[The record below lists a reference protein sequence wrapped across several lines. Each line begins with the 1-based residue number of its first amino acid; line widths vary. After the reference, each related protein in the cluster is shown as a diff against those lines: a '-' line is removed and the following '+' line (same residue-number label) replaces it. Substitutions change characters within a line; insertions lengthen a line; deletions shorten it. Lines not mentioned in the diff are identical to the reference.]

1 MASRTYN
8 IPTHLPILPLPEKQ
22 VLYPSLVL
30 SIQVVAKH
38 SIALLQNVLRE
49 AEQNSGNKP
58 LIIGVVPL
66 RDTASPATG
75 SAPAI
80 AVPKRSPNPALT
92 SNKRDPYRTPPQ
104 SDDESDNKDNSNP
117 YKSSALVLHKSST
130 AQGKPPISDLY
141 ECPSFKH
148 GVAARIVRLERLS
161 SGGFIVVLEGLARIV
176 LHMDDFGPST
186 LPFHETT
193 VTVLNSTPLSP
204 SSPLLEALQAISNQV
219 LTSLSA
225 IAPLSLLLNRRL
237 KSLIGALTPET
248 APTLVDALI
257 GSIPVNT
264 TTGLQFSDRL
274 TILSTLEGD
283 DRVAQAIEILGRVDE
298 SLNLRKRI
306 GDKVDQNTTRRQ
318 REYLLMQQLIAIR
331 QELEELAA
339 IDAKNGRAS
348 SSPLSRLRGGP
359 GGKKKG
365 PVDDDDDDEENE
377 ENEMAE
383 LEKKIKAKAWTEESR
398 KVVMREFKRLKKSP
412 PQGAEHGVIR
422 NYVEW
427 LLALPWNESTPLPLS
442 KNFIE
447 QARKQLDDD
456 HYGLEKVK
464 KRLLEW
470 LAVLRLKQEQWEVD
484 NAAPVAS
491 LEQAQLIDGA
501 PTKASSEGALEW
513 TSGQVIA
520 STNDSAPPPAPAS
533 SVPAPTKQNVV
544 AKPRDKGPILL
555 LCGPPGTGKTSIAK
569 SLASA
574 MGRKFQRIS
583 LGGVRDEAEIRGHR
597 RTYVAALPGAIAQAL
612 RKCGTNNPVILLD
625 EIDKLGSSNTHGDPG
640 AALLEVLD
648 PEQNYSFEDHYLGIP
663 LDLSSV
669 LFIATA
675 NSLDTISEPLFDR
688 METIELSGYVHSE
701 KLAIAKKYLIPKQ
714 LKANSLPADLL
725 SIPDDV
731 LLHLITSYTHEAGV
745 RTLEREIGAVCRAK
759 AVEYT
764 KARDEAEAV
773 NDPLGRLGADVTKY
787 GYRVVLTKEDIGD
800 ILGQSRH
807 EAEEMDRENMI
818 GVSTGLAYR
827 GSGNG
832 GVLHIETT
840 SMPGHGNFK
849 LTGQL
854 GDVITESAGLA
865 LAWTKSHAHELGI
878 ANSRTEDAFKDLDI
892 HLHLPSGS
900 IKKDGPSAG
909 VAMVVAIV
917 SLMRGIRMIKGVA
930 MTGEITLLTPVGGI
944 REKVLGAH
952 RAGIRTLILPFKN
965 RRDVNDDLPL
975 EIKND
980 MEFIFI
986 KNIFEAL
993 EAAFGKE
1000 ALWRGRE
1007 GDRTRDMVYSEM
1019 ASRL

>member
-1 MASRTYN
+1 MALRSYN

-30 SIQVVAKH
+30 SIQVVSKH
-38 SIALLQNVLRE
+38 SVALLQSVLRE

-66 RDTASPATG
+66 KDTSSPTTG
-75 SAPAI
+75 PPAR
-80 AVPKRSPNPALT
+80 PTPNPT
-92 SNKRDPYRTPPQ
+92 SNRRDPYRTSPQ
-104 SDDESDNKDNSNP
+104 SDDESDNQNKSNSA
-117 YKSSALVLHKSST
+117 KSRAVVLHKN
-130 AQGKPPISDLY
+130 
-141 ECPSFKH
+141 

-193 VTVLNSTPLSP
+193 VTVLKSTPLY
-204 SSPLLEALQAISNQV
+204 SSSSLLESLQAIANQV

-225 IAPLSLLLNRRL
+225 LAPLSLLLNRRL
-237 KSLIGALTPET
+237 KSLIGSLTPET

-257 GSIPVNT
+257 GSIPTNS
-264 TTGLQFSDRL
+264 TTGLLFSDRL
-274 TILSTLEGD
+274 AILSTLGGD

-298 SLNLRKRI
+298 SLNLKKRI
-306 GDKVDQNTTRRQ
+306 GDKVDQNTSRRQ

-331 QELEELAA
+331 QELKELAA
-339 IDAKNGRAS
+339 NDVKNGRAS

-359 GGKKKG
+359 GDKKKS
-365 PVDDDDDDEENE
+365 PVDDEDDDEENE
-377 ENEMAE
+377 ENETAE

-398 KVVMREFKRLKKSP
+398 KVVIREFKRLKKSP

-442 KNFIE
+442 RDFIE
-447 QARKQLDDD
+447 QARKKLDDD

-484 NAAPVAS
+484 NAAAVAS
-491 LEQAQLIDGA
+491 LEQAQLTDGTPA
-501 PTKASSEGALEW
+501 RGFNEDAVDSTV
-513 TSGQVIA
+513 GQVVA
-520 STNDSAPPPAPAS
+520 STNDSAPPPAAAP
-533 SVPAPTKQNVV
+533 SVPAPSRQNVV
-544 AKPRDKGPILL
+544 AKPRNKGPILL

-625 EIDKLGSSNTHGDPG
+625 EIDKLVSSNTHGDPG

-648 PEQNYSFEDHYLGIP
+648 PEQNCSFEDHYLGIP

-688 METIELSGYVHSE
+688 METIELSGYVVSVSHKACPGLVATLIERPFFIQHSE

-714 LKANSLPADLL
+714 VKANSLPADLL
-725 SIPDDV
+725 SMPDDV

-764 KARDEAEAV
+764 KARDEAEAAK
-773 NDPLGRLGADVTKY
+773 DPCGRLGAHVTKY
-787 GYRVVLTKEDIGD
+787 GYRVDLTKEDIGD

-807 EAEEMDRENMI
+807 DAEEMDRENMV

-832 GVLHIETT
+832 GVLHVETT

-865 LAWTKSHAHELGI
+865 LAWTKSHAHQLGI
-878 ANSRTEDAFKDLDI
+878 ATSRTEDAFKDLDI

-917 SLMRGIRMIKGVA
+917 SLMREIRMIKGVA
-930 MTGEITLLTPVGGI
+930 MTGEITLRGNVNPVGGI

-965 RRDVNDDLPL
+965 RRDVKDDLPL
-975 EIKND
+975 EIQND
-980 MEFIFI
+980 IEFIFVR
-986 KNIFEAL
+986 NIFEAL

-1007 GDRTRDMVYSEM
+1007 GDRIRDMVFSEM

>member
-1 MASRTYN
+1 MASRSYN

-30 SIQVVAKH
+30 SIQFVSKH
-38 SIALLQNVLRE
+38 SVALLQSVLRE

-66 RDTASPATG
+66 KDTSSPTTG
-75 SAPAI
+75 PPAR
-80 AVPKRSPNPALT
+80 PTPNPT
-92 SNKRDPYRTPPQ
+92 SNRRDPYRTPPQ
-104 SDDESDNKDNSNP
+104 SDDESDNQNKSNSA
-117 YKSSALVLHKSST
+117 KSRAVVLHKSSA
-130 AQGKPPISDLY
+130 AQGKPPIADLFEY
-141 ECPSFKH
+141 

-193 VTVLNSTPLSP
+193 VTVLKSTPLY
-204 SSPLLEALQAISNQV
+204 SSSSLLESLQAIANQV

-225 IAPLSLLLNRRL
+225 LAPLSLLLNRRL
-237 KSLIGALTPET
+237 KSLIGSLTPET

-257 GSIPVNT
+257 GSIPTNS
-264 TTGLQFSDRL
+264 TTGLLFSDRL
-274 TILSTLEGD
+274 AILSTLGGD

-298 SLNLRKRI
+298 SLNLKKRI
-306 GDKVDQNTTRRQ
+306 GDKVDQNTSRRQ

-331 QELEELAA
+331 QELKELAA
-339 IDAKNGRAS
+339 NDVKNGRAS

-359 GGKKKG
+359 GDKKKS

-377 ENEMAE
+377 ENETAE

-398 KVVMREFKRLKKSP
+398 KVVIREFKRLKKSP

-442 KNFIE
+442 RDFIE
-447 QARKQLDDD
+447 QARKKLDDD

-484 NAAPVAS
+484 NAAAVAS
-491 LEQAQLIDGA
+491 LEQAQLTDGTPA
-501 PTKASSEGALEW
+501 RGFNEDAVDSTV
-513 TSGQVIA
+513 GQVVA
-520 STNDSAPPPAPAS
+520 STNDSAPPPTAAP
-533 SVPAPTKQNVV
+533 SVPAPSRQNVV
-544 AKPRDKGPILL
+544 AKPRNKGPILL

-625 EIDKLGSSNTHGDPG
+625 EIDKLVSSNTHGDPG

-648 PEQNYSFEDHYLGIP
+648 PEQNCSFEDHYLGIP

-714 LKANSLPADLL
+714 VKANSLPADLL
-725 SIPDDV
+725 SMPDDV

-764 KARDEAEAV
+764 KARDEAEAAK
-773 NDPLGRLGADVTKY
+773 DPRGRLGAHVAKY
-787 GYRVVLTKEDIGD
+787 GYRVDLTKEDIGD

-807 EAEEMDRENMI
+807 DAEEMDRENMI

-832 GVLHIETT
+832 GVLHVETT

-865 LAWTKSHAHELGI
+865 LAWTKSHAHQLGI
-878 ANSRTEDAFKDLDI
+878 ATSRTEDAFKDLDI

-917 SLMRGIRMIKGVA
+917 SLMREIRMIKGVA
-930 MTGEITLLTPVGGI
+930 MTGEITLRGNVHSKPS
-944 REKVLGAH
+944 
-952 RAGIRTLILPFKN
+952 
-965 RRDVNDDLPL
+965 RRHP
-975 EIKND
+975 
-980 MEFIFI
+980 
-986 KNIFEAL
+986 
-993 EAAFGKE
+993 
-1000 ALWRGRE
+1000 RE
-1007 GDRTRDMVYSEM
+1007 GPRCPS
-1019 ASRL
+1019 SRYPNPHPPF